1 MRTQHDCLALNILG
15 WNMNI
20 LSGKLIN
27 LKLQPDD
34 FTNRIICENHDWK
47 EEYLKNKDF
56 PPSQAFLYPHS
67 SEVICPQY

>member
-1 MRTQHDCLALNILG
+1 
-15 WNMNI
+15 MN
-20 LSGKLIN
+20 LRVGLYDVK
-27 LKLQPDD
+27 
-34 FTNRIICENHDWK
+34 NHDWK